1 MIEKDKIKD
10 FLIQVGPFRLLLVGL
25 CGVFLVLTGIPSQK
39 ADKDLTEQVK
49 TTEETLTSENDRYA
63 SRMETKLKEALQ
75 NVKGVGKTK
84 VMITLSA
91 SRESVVNKD
100 NPYEESEEQ
109 QEGNDKKTSK
119 SVSKQEETVL
129 VEEDGDKIPYVIKEY
144 EPEIEGVVAIIEGG
158 DDPLIVSQVTEA
170 IQALFHVEAHKIKV
184 LKMEDGS

>member
-1 MIEKDKIKD
+1 M
-10 FLIQVGPFRLLLVGL
+10 
-25 CGVFLVLTGIPSQK
+25 
-39 ADKDLTEQVK
+39 
-49 TTEETLTSENDRYA
+49 
-63 SRMETKLKEALQ
+63 
-75 NVKGVGKTK
+75 
-84 VMITLSA
+84 
-91 SRESVVNKD
+91 VNKD